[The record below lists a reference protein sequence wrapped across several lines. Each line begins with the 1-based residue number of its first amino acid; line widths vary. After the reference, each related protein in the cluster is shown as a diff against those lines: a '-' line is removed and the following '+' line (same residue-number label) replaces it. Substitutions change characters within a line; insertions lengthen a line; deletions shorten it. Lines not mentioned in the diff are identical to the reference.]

1 VPHSCGR
8 ITQWRAWESVR
19 REVYSSLA
27 RAWKSTNVVVGA
39 TFLLG
44 SKAPVHRKHGNF
56 TVLPAFFSAR
66 NLTAEAGKQG
76 HWGRILRSHGFDL
89 RRYGGEGKT
98 ASSGLRDPSRRGPN
112 PFPGPLFAL
121 STQRRIVPRQILAK
135 SRVGLRCE
143 TAQQRFLEEFP
154 RACGLAIPATPTFAA
169 QLEIETP
176 ARPDL
181 PGRASTL
188 SFRRTAG

>member
-1 VPHSCGR
+1 MRHSCER
-8 ITQWRAWESVR
+8 ITRLRAWESVR

-44 SKAPVHRKHGNF
+44 SKAPVHRKHRNF

-76 HWGRILRSHGFDL
+76 HRGEDLRSHGFDL

-98 ASSGLRDPSRRGPN
+98 ASSGLRNPSRRDPN
-112 PFPGPLFAL
+112 P
-121 STQRRIVPRQILAK
+121 S
-135 SRVGLRCE
+135 
-143 TAQQRFLEEFP
+143 
-154 RACGLAIPATPTFAA
+154 
-169 QLEIETP
+169 
-176 ARPDL
+176 
-181 PGRASTL
+181 PGRCLCFHAPKNRGSPDSGL
-188 SFRRTAG
+188 ILELAYAAKQRSNVFWKSFIKLAG